1 MRSWSPTWAG
11 NIVKESNVAVDN
23 LPFLENCP
31 IKTVHLVRG
40 FSVAP
45 FDYRSVNLFISY
57 CYTYTLIILIEPY
70 KTIFNYHSTIEQP
83 DFYSNPWL
91 KKRRIKSSPRI
102 ACHSV
107 PTACASPS
115 PLAKE
120 SFETVPKNSKVILV
134 DLPIKMVTF
143 HSYVNYVNVF
153 QRVYNPLY
161 P

>member
-1 MRSWSPTWAG
+1 MRSWPPTWAG
-11 NIVKESNVAVDN
+11 NIVKSSQESNVAVDN

-45 FDYRSVNLFISY
+45 FGYRSVNLFISY

-70 KTIFNYHSTIEQP
+70 KTIFNYHFTIKQP

-91 KKRRIKSSPRI
+91 KRRIKSSPRI

-120 SFETVPKNSKVILV
+120 SFGTVPKIGKLV
-134 DLPIKMVTF
+134 GGF
-143 HSYVNYVNVF
+143 
-153 QRVYNPLY
+153 NPSENH
-161 P
+161 